1 MNAADRRDPDPDEPV
16 ALPIDGVL
24 DLHAFSPRDVK
35 DLVPAW
41 LEECRAAG
49 ILDVR
54 IIHGK
59 GQGVLRTI
67 VHGIL
72 ARHPGVERFGHPV
85 DGGSWGAT
93 VARLESGTVADHGT
107 QEEET

>member
-1 MNAADRRDPDPDEPV
+1 VRDDTLQPDDPDRPAGAADEGDADAVPM
-16 ALPIDGVL
+16 PIDGVL
-24 DLHAFSPRDVK
+24 DLHAFQPRDVK
-35 DLVPAW
+35 DLVPEW

-59 GQGVLRTI
+59 GIGVLRTI
-67 VHGIL
+67 VQGIL
-72 ARHPGVERFGHPV
+72 ARHPAVESWGHPS

-93 VARLESGTVADHGT
+93 VARLRAKE
-107 QEEET
+107 

>member
-1 MNAADRRDPDPDEPV
+1 MQDDERIEPDEPV

-24 DLHAFSPRDVK
+24 DLHAFAPRDVK
-35 DLVPAW
+35 ELVPDW

-49 ILDVR
+49 IRDVC

-59 GQGVLRTI
+59 GIGVLREI

-72 ARHPGVERFGHPV
+72 AQHPHVESFGHPT

-93 VARLESGTVADHGT
+93 VARLRD
-107 QEEET
+107 

>member
-1 MNAADRRDPDPDEPV
+1 MTSEHEPV
-16 ALPIDGVL
+16 RLPIDGIL
-24 DLHAFSPRDVK
+24 DLHTFAPRDVK
-35 DLVPAW
+35 DLVPVW

-49 ILDVR
+49 IRDVR

-67 VHGIL
+67 VQGIL
-72 ARHPGVERFGHPV
+72 QEHPHVESFGHPS

-93 VARLESGTVADHGT
+93 VARLRI
-107 QEEET
+107 